1 MLKGSTKL
9 LAEYFQNIRKNN
21 KDLQYFCIEG
31 VEKIEDEIINEYEE
45 EIIDELENI
54 LKYDKGE
61 IENECTDEEEQNIS
75 EKIQINFDVRP

>member
-54 LKYDKGE
+54 LKDDKGE